1 MNLFLYFYFINS
13 KRVNRK
19 KCGLYFCLRMC
30 EMRGIGVFR
39 GLDKN
44 FQKINFPTLKSDKYC
59 HPDGVCRALRAR
71 QAEWR
76 TSRSGC
82 APFFSRF
89 LRKEVGILTFEV
101 EIPIKAWILNFHVV
115 ISMTSL

>member
-44 FQKINFPTLKSDKYC
+44 FQKINFPTLKSDKY
-59 HPDGVCRALRAR
+59 
-71 QAEWR
+71 W
-76 TSRSGC
+76 
-82 APFFSRF
+82 
-89 LRKEVGILTFEV
+89 ILTFEV